1 MLVVAGSE
9 RYPGAA
15 ALAARGALRAGAG
28 YVACA
33 GPVLDAEI
41 VRVAWDATPAGGAA
55 PCAPATQGAAP
66 TRCSS
71 DRGSTSTTRPSRRCW
86 TPGRAVPTVLDGG
99 ALRPGLTPCCAPTD
113 ARS

>member
-15 ALAARGALRAGAG
+15 ALAARGALRAGGG

-41 VRVAWDATPAGGAA
+41 VRDDDDDSVENSGM
-55 PCAPATQGAAP
+55 
-66 TRCSS
+66 
-71 DRGSTSTTRPSRRCW
+71 
-86 TPGRAVPTVLDGG
+86 
-99 ALRPGLTPCCAPTD
+99 GLETKV
-113 ARS
+113 R